1 MPNDLP
7 EGFTLDQASSDLPE
21 GFTLDQEK
29 PKDDYNGTGTTPWS
43 PTDPNSL
50 HAKLNKY
57 LMDNHP
63 DLIHTLNS
71 GVKGLPVIGAT
82 VGDTPGQ
89 ADFEKDNP
97 TQAGTA
103 NLVGSVAGYA
113 PMAAA
118 TAAASGPG
126 LLMNALT
133 QAGLGSTVGALDS
146 KAHGDTDEQA
156 KNKALLGALGGAAGP
171 VTGKILSPGI
181 NLSDGVAK
189 MLSVGGGTL
198 GGIYSAMHGGM
209 AHELGPILGLLL
221 GEQGPAV
228 RAVQRVAS
236 NTAMQDPKAVALL
249 SALGSKA
256 GNGLSS
262 GPLVPNGD

>member
-7 EGFTLDQASSDLPE
+7 EGFTLDQTSSDLPE

-29 PKDDYNGTGTTPWS
+29 PYNGTGTTPWS
-43 PTDPNSL
+43 PSDPNSL

-71 GVKGLPVIGAT
+71 GVKGLPVVGAA

-97 TQAGTA
+97 TQAGAA

-156 KNKALLGALGGAAGP
+156 KNKALLGALGGATGP
-171 VTGKILSPGI
+171 VVGKVLSPGI
-181 NLSDGVAK
+181 NLSDGMAK
-189 MLSVGGGTL
+189 AVTVGGGTL
-198 GGIYSAMHGGM
+198 GGIYSAMHGGLT
-209 AHELGPILGLLL
+209 HELGPILGLLL
-221 GEQGPAV
+221 GEQPA
-228 RAVQRVAS
+228 AVQGVQRAAS
-236 NTAMQDPKAVALL
+236 NTVMRGPKVTALL
-249 SALGSKA
+249 SALGSKGGSA
-256 GNGLSS
+256 LSS